1 MRRDPQILEKI
12 FKQPKIV
19 LGQNVWLIKNTQPD
33 PVEISFVPESDVE
46 FVTNFYPLDSKI
58 FYLDLKKSHKRQPF
72 WQKVKND

>member
-46 FVTNFYPLDSKI
+46 FVIYFSPVRFQNISSWPE
-58 FYLDLKKSHKRQPF
+58 KSHKTQPF
-72 WQKVKND
+72 WQKLKND

>member
-46 FVTNFYPLDSKI
+46 FVIYFSPVRFQNILSWPE
-58 FYLDLKKSHKRQPF
+58 KKQ
-72 WQKVKND
+72 